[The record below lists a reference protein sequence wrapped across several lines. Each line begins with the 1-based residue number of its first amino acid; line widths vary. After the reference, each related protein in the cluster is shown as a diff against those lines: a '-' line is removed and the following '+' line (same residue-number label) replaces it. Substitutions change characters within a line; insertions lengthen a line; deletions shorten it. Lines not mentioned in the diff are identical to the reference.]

1 MVHPTRMRIILG
13 VVWLKC
19 SFRIC
24 MNLLVTREK
33 KKVFSI
39 EILLKNRL
47 SAGTEEI
54 FATDNRLRKK
64 SVENR

>member
-24 MNLLVTREK
+24 INLLVTREK
-33 KKVFSI
+33 KSVFLV
-39 EILLKNRL
+39 EISPKNRL

-54 FATDNRLRKK
+54 LATDNRLRKK